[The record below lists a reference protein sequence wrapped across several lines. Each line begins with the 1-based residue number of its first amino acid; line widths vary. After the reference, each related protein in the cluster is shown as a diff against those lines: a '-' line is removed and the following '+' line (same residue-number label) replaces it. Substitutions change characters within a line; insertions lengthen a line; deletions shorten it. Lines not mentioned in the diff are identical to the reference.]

1 MRGRRVL
8 LLIAGLAATAML
20 AAPAHAA
27 GTCTV
32 TPDPVSLSADVT
44 YTVHAEG
51 LTPNAYYDIRVD
63 QNNQKYGHHAD
74 ASGVGTD
81 TAGSFDAELVV
92 LAYPRDQLVLGTA
105 TVHVQPSNQAEPA
118 GKGGCRVSFEVI
130 P

>member
-1 MRGRRVL
+1 VRHL
-8 LLIAGLAATAML
+8 LTLLAAAVLALTL

-51 LTPNAYYDIRVD
+51 LTPLAYYDIRVD
-63 QNNQKYGHHAD
+63 QNSQKFGHHAD

-92 LAYPRDQLVLGTA
+92 LAYPRDQLVEGTA
-105 TVHVQPSNQAEPA
+105 TVHVQPSNQADPS
-118 GKGGCRVSFEVI
+118 GKGGCRISFEVI